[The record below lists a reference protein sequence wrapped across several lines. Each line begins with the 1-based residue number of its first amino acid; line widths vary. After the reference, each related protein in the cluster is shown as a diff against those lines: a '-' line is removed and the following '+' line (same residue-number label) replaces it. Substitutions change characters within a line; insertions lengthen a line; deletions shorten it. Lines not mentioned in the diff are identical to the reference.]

1 MTAAEFAAAL
11 SDARR
16 AHVALI
22 LNRRHRKP
30 YCHRASRGIPRPV
43 IEVAGIIFPTHE
55 EGHGAASSATVA
67 REVCLRHE
75 KYRTP

>member
-1 MTAAEFAAAL
+1 VNAANIAATL
-11 SDARR
+11 TDAHR

-30 YCHRASRGIPRPV
+30 HCHRSSRGLPPPV
-43 IEVAGIIFPTHE
+43 TEVTSIVFPTHE
-55 EGHGAASSATVA
+55 EGHGAASPATVA

-75 KYRTP
+75 QYRTP